1 MQSPTRITPSAP
13 VASAVRMMVPRLPG
27 SRTRSSATHRGEPR
41 PDLASGVVRRCS
53 KAPRTICGLSLRLIR
68 PSRDSVIG
76 RARPPSRSSASS
88 SGRTCRSFSRPAR
101 KARRCSR
108 QPSDTASVQIRVP
121 SARNQPVWRRYF
133 RSCNARRRFT
143 SAFAALVIGSG
154 RFKANISC
162 HNKTIGK
169 PIFCFDCDPF
179 LRT

>member
-1 MQSPTRITPSAP
+1 MQAGGTEPGWGGSPR
-13 VASAVRMMVPRLPG
+13 VYYVDEDMVLRRNETHEI
-27 SRTRSSATHRGEPR
+27 SRAARSEE
-41 PDLASGVVRRCS
+41 
-53 KAPRTICGLSLRLIR
+53 APRTISGLSLRLIR
-68 PSRDSVIG
+68 ARSHSAIG
-76 RARPPSRSSASS
+76 KARPPSRSCASR
-88 SGRTCRSFSRPAR
+88 SGRTCLSFSRPAR

-154 RFKANISC
+154 SFTANISC
-162 HNKTIGK
+162 HNKTKGK
-169 PIFCFDCDPF
+169 PIFYFDCDPF